1 MSPDPEDAMT
11 RKEAERLLSEMR
23 ADPNRMSAKL
33 FQEGY
38 EASLRKSGV
47 REEEIAPIVEKALRF
62 NQQFLPVECDFHVAL
77 KQLEEALDDP
87 TAFDTEDIHYID
99 AALHQ
104 LETVIRCLRAI
115 TET

>member
-47 REEEIAPIVEKALRF
+47 PEEEIAPIVEKLRF
-62 NQQFLPVECDFHVAL
+62 NQQFLAVECDLHVAV

-87 TAFDTEDIHYID
+87 AAFDLEDIHYID

-104 LETVIRCLRAI
+104 LGTLIRCLRAI